1 MSRRPRAP
9 REANLAL
16 LEQLALWYPKLF
28 GAQFLPLKRGIFQDL
43 LDAHAASLQPEA
55 LKAALAQHTRST
67 RYLAAVAQG
76 LPRHDLLGQAVE
88 AMAPEHV
95 YHALLEVFRR
105 RQARAGEDL
114 GEALR
119 RRIVQA
125 FERSGLGA
133 EAYAARVRGRDEAAN
148 ALLDAALAAARA
160 DAARGEALLR
170 AFEADAVAPEVFAD
184 RYGMDAAVAAQ
195 LLARARRLRALQ
207 AAD

>member
-105 RQARAGEDL
+105 RQARAGE
-114 GEALR
+114 AR
-119 RRIVQA
+119 R
-125 FERSGLGA
+125 S
-133 EAYAARVRGRDEAAN
+133 
-148 ALLDAALAAARA
+148 
-160 DAARGEALLR
+160 
-170 AFEADAVAPEVFAD
+170 D
-184 RYGMDAAVAAQ
+184 RY
-195 LLARARRLRALQ
+195 RATRC
-207 AAD
+207 

>member
-9 REANLAL
+9 REASLAL